1 MRDLKLAV
9 GVIALVALAA
19 CGSKDAQ
26 PGASSGIGR
35 SGSSASAASTGP
47 ASAEQVAKE
56 ARGNVN
62 CPARVTTPVV
72 AGGPVIDVVGLRP
85 GITYEEAANIVL
97 CDNPMLVAE
106 LDTSTSFNIQT
117 YGQTVRQ
124 GFGARFA
131 EARIEKTSRQIMKEL
146 QDEALARGTNAVRQD
161 MKPGQVKFHVGTMGV
176 PGQERAIYAAREEWF
191 TEGKNPAVDVVAKA
205 LTGKYGDTTRSQ
217 ETDKFRILTWAYDPN
232 GRRLTETSPLYNEC
246 RGVSDPDGDA
256 NFTADCGV
264 VVQAQIG
271 SLPGN
276 QGLAQ
281 YIQVGVIDQAAGYA
295 AISGT
300 ESALHKLDEDR
311 KAKELKDATKNADV
325 PKL

>member
-1 MRDLKLAV
+1 
-9 GVIALVALAA
+9 
-19 CGSKDAQ
+19 
-26 PGASSGIGR
+26 
-35 SGSSASAASTGP
+35 
-47 ASAEQVAKE
+47 
-56 ARGNVN
+56 
-62 CPARVTTPVV
+62 
-72 AGGPVIDVVGLRP
+72 VIDVVGLRP

-117 YGQTVRQ
+117 YGQKVRQ

-131 EARIEKTSRQIMKEL
+131 EARVEKTARQFRKEM

-161 MKPGQVKFHVGTMGV
+161 MKPGQVKFHVG
-176 PGQERAIYAAREEWF
+176 
-191 TEGKNPAVDVVAKA
+191 
-205 LTGKYGDTTRSQ
+205 
-217 ETDKFRILTWAYDPN
+217 
-232 GRRLTETSPLYNEC
+232 
-246 RGVSDPDGDA
+246 
-256 NFTADCGV
+256 
-264 VVQAQIG
+264 

-281 YIQVGVIDQAAGYA
+281 YMQVGVIDQAAGYA
-295 AISGT
+295 AITGT

>member
-1 MRDLKLAV
+1 MRHLKLAV
-9 GVIALVALAA
+9 STVALIALAA
-19 CGSKDAQ
+19 CGSKDAK
-26 PGASSGIGR
+26 PGASAGT
-35 SGSSASAASTGP
+35 GSPASAASTGA

-62 CPARVTTPVV
+62 CPAKITTPVV

-131 EARIEKTSRQIMKEL
+131 EARVVKTSREIMKEM
-146 QDEALARGTNAVRQD
+146 QDEAMARGSNSVRQD

-191 TEGKNPAVDVVAKA
+191 TDGKNPAVDVVAKA

-217 ETDKFRILTWAYDPN
+217 ETDRFRILTWAYDPN

-246 RGVSDPDGDA
+246 RGVSDPDGAA

-281 YIQVGVIDQAAGYA
+281 YMQVGVIDQANGYA
-295 AISGT
+295 AITDT

-311 KAKELKDATKNADV
+311 KAKELKDARKNADV